1 MTPRAATLRGRPG
14 PLALAASVAVH
25 GLAVFAFWW
34 FGIRVVPPEGQFRVY
49 RVNIVSPPAQAYGPP
64 ELGRIVTNPAKEG
77 ETPSPA
83 PPKPAPAPPKP
94 TAKPKPEATKPE
106 VKKPEATK
114 PEVKTPEVKPAPKPA
129 ARTRP
134 AKEGSGKEPPA
145 KGWNPKRGTQV
156 GGSGI
161 NVQLEGEAFPYP
173 GYLENIIAQIS
184 RYFRWTGSP
193 DLKAEA
199 YFIIERDGSVSD
211 MRVYKSSGNLNF
223 DYTVLGAIEAAGKRK
238 AFGPLPR
245 GFQGDRLPISFYF
258 QPPR

>member
-1 MTPRAATLRGRPG
+1 MIPRAATLRARPG
-14 PLALAASVAVH
+14 PLALAASLAVH
-25 GLAVFAFWW
+25 GLGVFAFWW
-34 FGIRVVPPEGQFRVY
+34 FGIRVVPPQGQFRVY
-49 RVNIVSPPAQAYGPP
+49 RVSIVEPPAQAYGPP
-64 ELGRIVTNPAKEG
+64 ELGRVVTNPAKEG

-83 PPKPAPAPPKP
+83 PPKPVPAPPKP
-94 TAKPKPEATKPE
+94 TAKPKPEP
-106 VKKPEATK
+106 KKPEAK
-114 PEVKTPEVKPAPKPA
+114 KPEVKPAPKPDPKSG
-129 ARTRP
+129 ARSKP
-134 AKEGSGKEPPA
+134 AKEGSGTEAPA
-145 KGWNPKRGTQV
+145 KGWNPKKGTQV

>member
-1 MTPRAATLRGRPG
+1 MTSRAATLRPRPG
-14 PLALAASVAVH
+14 PLAVAASIAVH
-25 GLAVFAFWW
+25 GLAAFAFWW
-34 FGIRVVPPEGQFRVY
+34 FGVRVVPPDARFHVY
-49 RVNIVSPPAQAYGPP
+49 RVSIVSPPPQVYGPP
-64 ELGRIVTNPAKEG
+64 EPGRIVTNAAKEG

-94 TAKPKPEATKPE
+94 TAKPTPEAKKPE
-106 VKKPEATK
+106 VEAAPRPE
-114 PEVKTPEVKPAPKPA
+114 PKPRPKPPA
-129 ARTRP
+129 KP
-134 AKEGSGKEPPA
+134 AKEATGTEAPA
-145 KGWNPKRGTQV
+145 KGWNPKKGTQV

-173 GYLENIIAQIS
+173 GYLENIITQIS

-193 DLKAEA
+193 DLRAEA
-199 YFIIERDGSVSD
+199 YFVIERDGSVSD
-211 MRVYKSSGNLNF
+211 LRVYKSSGNLNF
-223 DYTVLGAIEAAGKRK
+223 DYTVLGAIEAAGQRK